1 MINFCT
7 WSPTYLEGD
16 FMNAVPEMDNAYSIE
31 YEQYLLIV
39 KRYAQKFS
47 SRSSHPE
54 ELREELFSIGTLAF
68 LEAFERYKSF
78 TVIHRIRALS
88 LRIRGEMV
96 DYLAK
101 SKRQRER
108 FINEDLNYPASRRAG
123 PEYRHILSDI
133 RLKLDAGFQNLTY
146 EECLIL
152 QNFLTGKEKYRVREI
167 SPSNRTKI
175 KQRAFKKLRKH
186 LSFQYEKSELFS
198 MLAE

>member
-1 MINFCT
+1 
-7 WSPTYLEGD
+7 
-16 FMNAVPEMDNAYSIE
+16 MNTVPEMDDEYSNE

-78 TVIHRIRALS
+78 TEIHRIRALS
-88 LRIRGEMV
+88 LRIRGEMI

-108 FINEDLNYPASRRAG
+108 FISTESKESASRRTG

-133 RLKLDAGFQNLTY
+133 RSKLEAGFQNLTY
-146 EECLIL
+146 EERLIL

-167 SPSNRTKI
+167 SPSSRTKI

-186 LSFQYEKSELFS
+186 LSFKYEKTELFS
-198 MLAE
+198 MLNEFTCE